1 MFHEIEILCFMLS
14 QYDFIKDTFYFN
26 YFTGKRIYQT
36 KLTKHNCKNFFQDVF
51 KFAQAVMIIKFSENL
66 KVKSFGNLIFKL
78 DMAHRTILRYRTIL
92 RLTIQSCPLFAK
104 VMQNLISM
112 QTLKREI
119 A

>member
-14 QYDFIKDTFYFN
+14 QYDCIKDTFYFN

-36 KLTKHNCKNFFQDVF
+36 KLTKHNCKNFFHDVF

-78 DMAHRTILRYRTIL
+78 DVAHRTILRYRTIL